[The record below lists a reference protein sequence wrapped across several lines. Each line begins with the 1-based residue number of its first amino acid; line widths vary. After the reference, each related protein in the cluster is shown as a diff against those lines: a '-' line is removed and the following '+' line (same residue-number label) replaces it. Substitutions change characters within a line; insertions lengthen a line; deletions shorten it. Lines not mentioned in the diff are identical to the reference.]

1 MWILKLEMSFQNLH
15 GNCSLHVALLSTHS
29 NKTDGGFFIL
39 DSYLD
44 AKKLDFIFVIL
55 DA

>member
-15 GNCSLHVALLSTHS
+15 GNCSITVRTYS
-29 NKTDGGFFIL
+29 NGTDGSFFMP

-44 AKKLDFIFVIL
+44 AKKLDFIVVIL
-55 DA
+55 GV

>member
-15 GNCSLHVALLSTHS
+15 GSCSITVNTHS
-29 NKTDGGFFIL
+29 NRTDGGFFMP

-44 AKKLDFIFVIL
+44 AEKLDFIFVIL
-55 DA
+55 RA